1 MKTFTVMATCAFGIE
16 SIVAREIRN
25 LGYPETIIENGRV
38 LFEGD
43 WEAIARCNLW
53 LRCADRV
60 YIRMALFDGMDFDEL
75 FDGVRSVRWEEFIP
89 EDAFIHVTGKAVKS
103 KLMSVSDNQAIAKK
117 AIIEAMQRKYKRE
130 RFPETG
136 PRYRIDVSILKD
148 EVTLA
153 LDTSG
158 AGLHR
163 RGYRPGH
170 GEAPLRETLAAAI
183 IHLSRWTPDRIL
195 ADPFCGS
202 GTIAIEAAMQGKNI
216 APGLLREFAAES
228 WKNVPGE
235 VWQNARDEAKEAV
248 VNDPVTILA
257 SDYDRKVFKIARE
270 NAALAGVEDDILFQ
284 KKPVQEFSSRKKYGC
299 IICNPPYGE
308 RMGGPEEAA
317 QLYLEMGEVFS
328 ELETWSFFIL
338 SGHPD
343 FEKHFGQK
351 ASKNRKLYNGKI
363 KTYLYQYPGPLPNK

>member
-284 KKPVQEFSSRKKYGC
+284 KNRYRNSAPGKNTAVSSVIPLMENVWEALKRRHSYTLKWGRSFPNWKPGHFLYFPVTLTSKSISDKRPVKTVSYT
-299 IICNPPYGE
+299 
-308 RMGGPEEAA
+308 MG
-317 QLYLEMGEVFS
+317 
-328 ELETWSFFIL
+328 
-338 SGHPD
+338 
-343 FEKHFGQK
+343 K
-351 ASKNRKLYNGKI
+351 
-363 KTYLYQYPGPLPNK
+363 